1 MSQIYIT
8 SEAETLHHVLVNFY
22 GPHDIKQ
29 QEHWKTLVLDANP
42 QISSHSMLNPYTLL
56 FVPQAKEELSC
67 SGERERVRATWDS
80 LSSSARQVAY
90 ESLRRNKPGF
100 MESLNQVLDS
110 YNVHTNNVYTNT
122 GYVNTFAAGALGG
135 VTTRA
140 ANFSE
145 SIRVLEDALQ
155 AYGKAPALE
164 KGALKPKIRSA
175 YDRMNRQF
183 GHDLQLATLRQQPK
197 GKLGPLKSSNQG
209 LKRAQAL
216 AKANSNSAIISNAD
230 EAFKVMKVARYGK
243 VVGKGLIVLDV
254 GLRVNNVAQSD
265 NKVKTGISEATGFG
279 ASFLTGTIMYNQ
291 CVPLAMTVTGP
302 WSLAICLLPAGG
314 AAILVDEGAKN
325 VANAIYDSITN

>member
-1 MSQIYIT
+1 M
-8 SEAETLHHVLVNFY
+8 
-22 GPHDIKQ
+22 
-29 QEHWKTLVLDANP
+29 LDANP

-100 MESLNQVLDS
+100 MESLNQVLDT
-110 YNVHTNNVYTNT
+110 YNVHTNNFFTNNVYTNT

-155 AYGKAPALE
+155 EYGKAPALE
-164 KGALKPKIRSA
+164 KAALKPKIRSA

-183 GHDLQLATLRQQPK
+183 GHDLQLATLRQQSK

-230 EAFKVMKVARYGK
+230 EAFKVMKVVRYGK

-279 ASFLTGTIMYNQ
+279 ASFYAGALVYKH
-291 CVPLAMTVTGP
+291 CVLPVATLTGP

-314 AAILVDEGAKN
+314 AAILVDEAGKS
-325 VANAIYDSITN
+325 VANAAYDSIAN

>member
-22 GPHDIKQ
+22 GLHDIKQ

-100 MESLNQVLDS
+100 MESLNQVLDT
-110 YNVHTNNVYTNT
+110 YNVYTNT

-155 AYGKAPALE
+155 EYGKAPALE
-164 KGALKPKIRSA
+164 KAALKPKIRSA

-183 GHDLQLATLRQQPK
+183 GHDLQLAALRQQPK

-265 NKVKTGISEATGFG
+265 NKVKAGVSEAVGFG
-279 ASFLTGTIMYNQ
+279 TSFVTGTIVYSQ
-291 CVPLAMTVTGP
+291 CVPPLTALTGP

-314 AAILVDEGAKN
+314 AAIFADELGKGAGN
-325 VANAIYDSITN
+325 TTYNFLSN

>member
-29 QEHWKTLVLDANP
+29 QAHWKTLVLDANP
-42 QISSHSMLNPYTLL
+42 QISSHSLLNPYTLL

-100 MESLNQVLDS
+100 MESLNQVLDT
-110 YNVHTNNVYTNT
+110 YNVYTNT

-155 AYGKAPALE
+155 EYGKAPALE
-164 KGALKPKIRSA
+164 KAALKPKIRSA

-183 GHDLQLATLRQQPK
+183 GHDLQLAALRQQPK

-265 NKVKTGISEATGFG
+265 NKVKAGISEASGFG
-279 ASFLTGTIMYNQ
+279 TSFFVGTAVYNQ
-291 CVPLAMTVTGP
+291 CVPPVALISGP

-325 VANAIYDSITN
+325 VTNAIYDSITN

>member
-22 GPHDIKQ
+22 GLHDIKQ

-100 MESLNQVLDS
+100 MESLNQVLDT
-110 YNVHTNNVYTNT
+110 YNVSTNT

-155 AYGKAPALE
+155 EYGKAPALE
-164 KGALKPKIRSA
+164 KAALKPKIRSA

-183 GHDLQLATLRQQPK
+183 GHDLQLAALRQQPK

-265 NKVKTGISEATGFG
+265 NKVKAGVSEAVGFG
-279 ASFLTGTIMYNQ
+279 TSFVTGTIVYNQ
-291 CVPLAMTVTGP
+291 CVPPLTALTGP

-314 AAILVDEGAKN
+314 AAIFADELGKGAGN
-325 VANAIYDSITN
+325 TTYNFLSN